1 MIPRRRRSAPALHPC
16 LQKLCALAAHAQG
29 CAATP
34 ICELCAMLKVAV
46 GAVCRGVL
54 DEADGGGLLGRYETL
69 YKKNKAKADEEI
81 KAYKNSEAHSQTKSG
96 ALEDIGKTGGSDLQ
110 MDEPSDE
117 EEAKSEPKAKKA
129 KKDPN
134 APKQPGT
141 GYNLFCEAERTNVR
155 TQRARLR
162 ACRHA

>member
-1 MIPRRRRSAPALHPC
+1 VPRC
-16 LQKLCALAAHAQG
+16 G
-29 CAATP
+29 
-34 ICELCAMLKVAV
+34 
-46 GAVCRGVL
+46 GNL
-54 DEADGGGLLGRYETL
+54 DEADDGGGLLGRYETL
-69 YKKNKAKADEEI
+69 YKKNKAKVDEEM

-141 GYNLFCEAERTNVR
+141 VYNLFCEAERTNVR
-155 TQRARLR
+155 TQRARLL